1 MVMNPQDEQ
10 MNKPRGGL
18 LGLFDKAMKADE
30 DTGLSPLQNFAA
42 ALDPL
47 ILKDL
52 RGGEGI
58 RQQGVQ
64 RAATMSKN
72 KTVDMLRQQGRNDL
86 ADAVMN
92 RTIGPKE
99 AFSVMQSEKAAD
111 TAFQRQKDLAAFS
124 AGLKAPAAPKLYS
137 EFAKLN
143 ADLQAGNISKDQY
156 NASVQSFLNKNKMSI
171 RPFRD
176 INRKKTKVVTVGS
189 VKIGGDN
196 PISVQSMTNTLTTD
210 IEATINQ
217 INQITEAGGDLVRV
231 SCPDKE
237 STQALKKIIAPKK
250 NLSFSE
256 NFFHM
261 CFGKVPEKE
270 IVKAFDVS
278 LILYAEH
285 SFNVSTFTARTIT
298 SSLSDIHG
306 AITGAIASL
315 KGPLHGGANEE
326 VMHMMKKIKKPEN
339 ALKWINN
346 ALKNK
351 EVVMGFGHRVYKS
364 GDSRVPTMR
373 EYFGK
378 VAKIKK
384 DKTFEKIYDIVE
396 KVMIKKKNIHPNVDY
411 PTGPTYH
418 LMGFDTDFFTPIFV
432 ISRITGWSAH
442 IMEQHAANKLIRPLA
457 KYKGSKHRTVMQLNQ
472 R

>member
-1 MVMNPQDEQ
+1 MSDDI
-10 MNKPRGGL
+10 KKGL
-18 LGLFDKAMKADE
+18 LGIVVDE
-30 DTGLSPLQNFAA
+30 TEISKVMPEINSLTYRGYAAQDLCARCNFEEVAY
-42 ALDPL
+42 L
-47 ILKDL
+47 ILNKEL
-52 RGGEGI
+52 PNKKQLKEFKKELSKEI
-58 RQQGVQ
+58 
-64 RAATMSKN
+64 TLSKN
-72 KTVDMLRQQGRNDL
+72 LINILKQIPKKSHPMDVART
-86 ADAVMN
+86 AV
-92 RTIGPKE
+92 
-99 AFSVMQSEKAAD
+99 SVMGLEDKETKDNSPKANLRKAIRILAKTP
-111 TAFQRQKDLAAFS
+111 TALAAFYR
-124 AGLKAPAAPKLYS
+124 L
-137 EFAKLN
+137 
-143 ADLQAGNISKDQY
+143 
-156 NASVQSFLNKNKMSI
+156 
-171 RPFRD
+171 
-176 INRKKTKVVTVGS
+176 RKG
-189 VKIGGDN
+189 
-196 PISVQSMTNTLTTD
+196 
-210 IEATINQ
+210 
-217 INQITEAGGDLVRV
+217 
-231 SCPDKE
+231 
-237 STQALKKIIAPKK
+237 KKIIAPKK
-250 NLSFSE
+250 NFSFSE

-261 CFGKVPEKE
+261 CFGKVPNKE

-339 ALKWINN
+339 ALKWITK

-351 EVVMGFGHRVYKS
+351 DVVMGFGHRVYKS

-373 EYFGK
+373 EYFK
-378 VAKIKK
+378 RVAIIKK

-396 KVMIKKKNIHPNVDY
+396 KVMIKEKNIYPNVDY

-457 KYKGSKHRTVMQLNQ
+457 SYKGSKHRKVIQLNQ

>member
-1 MVMNPQDEQ
+1 MSDDI
-10 MNKPRGGL
+10 KKGL
-18 LGLFDKAMKADE
+18 LGIIVDE
-30 DTGLSPLQNFAA
+30 TEISKVMPEINSLTYRGYAA
-42 ALDPL
+42 QDLCARCDFEEVAYL
-47 ILKDL
+47 ILNKEL
-52 RGGEGI
+52 PNKKQLKEFKKELSKEI
-58 RQQGVQ
+58 
-64 RAATMSKN
+64 TLSKN
-72 KTVDMLRQQGRNDL
+72 LIDILKKIPKNSHPMDVART
-86 ADAVMN
+86 AV
-92 RTIGPKE
+92 
-99 AFSVMQSEKAAD
+99 SVMGLEDKETKDNSPKANLRKAIRIFAKTP
-111 TAFQRQKDLAAFS
+111 TALAAFYR
-124 AGLKAPAAPKLYS
+124 L
-137 EFAKLN
+137 
-143 ADLQAGNISKDQY
+143 
-156 NASVQSFLNKNKMSI
+156 
-171 RPFRD
+171 
-176 INRKKTKVVTVGS
+176 RKG
-189 VKIGGDN
+189 
-196 PISVQSMTNTLTTD
+196 
-210 IEATINQ
+210 
-217 INQITEAGGDLVRV
+217 
-231 SCPDKE
+231 
-237 STQALKKIIAPKK
+237 KKIIPPKK
-250 NLSFSE
+250 NFGFSE

-261 CFGKVPEKE
+261 CFGKVPNKE

-339 ALKWINN
+339 ALKWITN

-351 EVVMGFGHRVYKS
+351 DVVMGFGHRVYKS

-373 EYFGK
+373 EYFK
-378 VAKIKK
+378 RVAIIKK

-396 KVMIKKKNIHPNVDY
+396 KVMIKEKNIYPNVDY

-457 KYKGSKHRTVMQLNQ
+457 SYKGNKHRKVMQLNQ

>member
-1 MVMNPQDEQ
+1 MSDDI
-10 MNKPRGGL
+10 KKGL
-18 LGLFDKAMKADE
+18 LGIIVDE
-30 DTGLSPLQNFAA
+30 TEISKVMPEINSLTYRGYAA
-42 ALDPL
+42 QDLCARCDFEEVAYL
-47 ILKDL
+47 ILNKEL
-52 RGGEGI
+52 PNKKQLKEFKKEL
-58 RQQGVQ
+58 
-64 RAATMSKN
+64 SKEIN
-72 KTVDMLRQQGRNDL
+72 LSKILISIIKKIPKNSHPMDVARTV
-86 ADAVMN
+86 V
-92 RTIGPKE
+92 
-99 AFSVMQSEKAAD
+99 SVMGLEDKETKDNSPKANLRKAIRIFAKTP
-111 TAFQRQKDLAAFS
+111 TALAAFYR
-124 AGLKAPAAPKLYS
+124 L
-137 EFAKLN
+137 
-143 ADLQAGNISKDQY
+143 
-156 NASVQSFLNKNKMSI
+156 
-171 RPFRD
+171 
-176 INRKKTKVVTVGS
+176 RKG
-189 VKIGGDN
+189 
-196 PISVQSMTNTLTTD
+196 
-210 IEATINQ
+210 
-217 INQITEAGGDLVRV
+217 
-231 SCPDKE
+231 
-237 STQALKKIIAPKK
+237 KKIIAPKK
-250 NLSFSE
+250 KFNFSE

-261 CFGKVPEKE
+261 CFGKVPNKE

-315 KGPLHGGANEE
+315 KGSLHGGANEE

-351 EVVMGFGHRVYKS
+351 DVVMGFGHRVYKS

-373 EYFGK
+373 EYFK
-378 VAKIKK
+378 RVAIIKK

-396 KVMIKKKNIHPNVDY
+396 KVMIKEKNIYPNVDY

-457 KYKGSKHRTVMQLNQ
+457 SYKGNKHRKVIQLNQ

>member
-1 MVMNPQDEQ
+1 MSEEI
-10 MNKPRGGL
+10 KKGL
-18 LGLFDKAMKADE
+18 LGIVVDE
-30 DTGLSPLQNFAA
+30 TEVSKVMPEINSLTYRGYAA
-42 ALDPL
+42 QDLCEYCRFEEVAYL
-47 ILKDL
+47 ILNKDL
-52 RGGEGI
+52 PNSIQLKKFEKEEKNNREL
-58 RQQGVQ
+58 
-64 RAATMSKN
+64 SKN
-72 KTVDMLRQQGRNDL
+72 LYEIIKHMPKKSHPMDVARTV
-86 ADAVMN
+86 V
-92 RTIGPKE
+92 
-99 AFSVMQSEKAAD
+99 SVMGLEDKETGDNSHQANMRKALRIFAKTP
-111 TAFQRQKDLAAFS
+111 TALAAF
-124 AGLKAPAAPKLYS
+124 YR
-137 EFAKLN
+137 
-143 ADLQAGNISKDQY
+143 
-156 NASVQSFLNKNKMSI
+156 I
-171 RPFRD
+171 R
-176 INRKKTKVVTVGS
+176 KG
-189 VKIGGDN
+189 
-196 PISVQSMTNTLTTD
+196 
-210 IEATINQ
+210 
-217 INQITEAGGDLVRV
+217 
-231 SCPDKE
+231 
-237 STQALKKIIAPKK
+237 KKIIKPKK
-250 NLSFSE
+250 NLTFAE
-256 NFFHM
+256 NFFYM
-261 CFGKVPEKE
+261 CFGKVPQKE

-326 VMHMMKKIKKPEN
+326 VMHMMNKIKKPEN

-373 EYFGK
+373 KYFGK
-378 VAKIKK
+378 VAKLKK
-384 DKTFEKIYDIVE
+384 DKKFEKIYDIVE

-457 KYKGSKHRTVMQLNQ
+457 KYKGSKHRKVMRLNY

>member
-1 MVMNPQDEQ
+1 MSDEI
-10 MNKPRGGL
+10 KKGL
-18 LGLFDKAMKADE
+18 LGIVVDE
-30 DTGLSPLQNFAA
+30 TEVSKVMPEINSLTYRGYAA
-42 ALDPL
+42 QDLCAKCKFEEVAYL
-47 ILKDL
+47 ILNGELPNKKQLKDYEKQERKERKL
-52 RGGEGI
+52 
-58 RQQGVQ
+58 
-64 RAATMSKN
+64 SKTLLEDIKKFPKKAHPMDVARTAVSIMGLEDKETKDN
-72 KTVDMLRQQGRNDL
+72 SPKANMRKIMRIFSKTPV
-86 ADAVMN
+86 A
-92 RTIGPKE
+92 
-99 AFSVMQSEKAAD
+99 
-111 TAFQRQKDLAAFS
+111 LAAFYRS
-124 AGLKAPAAPKLYS
+124 
-137 EFAKLN
+137 
-143 ADLQAGNISKDQY
+143 
-156 NASVQSFLNKNKMSI
+156 
-171 RPFRD
+171 
-176 INRKKTKVVTVGS
+176 RKG
-189 VKIGGDN
+189 
-196 PISVQSMTNTLTTD
+196 
-210 IEATINQ
+210 
-217 INQITEAGGDLVRV
+217 
-231 SCPDKE
+231 
-237 STQALKKIIAPKK
+237 KKIIPPKN

-261 CFGKVPEKE
+261 CFGKVPNKD

-326 VMHMMKKIKKPEN
+326 VMHMMNKIKKPEN
-339 ALKWINN
+339 AHKWINK
-346 ALKNK
+346 ALDDKD
-351 EVVMGFGHRVYKS
+351 VVMGFGHRVYKS

-384 DKTFEKIYDIVE
+384 DKKFEKIYDIVE
-396 KVMIKKKNIHPNVDY
+396 KVMIERKDIHPNVDY

-442 IMEQHAANKLIRPLA
+442 IIEQHAANKLIRPLA
-457 KYKGSKHRTVMQLNQ
+457 SYKGNQHRKVLELNQ

>member
-1 MVMNPQDEQ
+1 MSDEI
-10 MNKPRGGL
+10 KKGL
-18 LGLFDKAMKADE
+18 LGIVVDETEVSKVMPEINSLTYRGYAAQDLCAKCKFEEVAYLILNGELPSKKQLKAFEKIERKNRKLSKTLLDDLKKIPKKAHPMDVARTAVSIMGLEDKETRDNSPKANMRKAMRI
-30 DTGLSPLQNFAA
+30 F
-42 ALDPL
+42 
-47 ILKDL
+47 
-52 RGGEGI
+52 
-58 RQQGVQ
+58 
-64 RAATMSKN
+64 SK
-72 KTVDMLRQQGRNDL
+72 TPV
-86 ADAVMN
+86 A
-92 RTIGPKE
+92 
-99 AFSVMQSEKAAD
+99 
-111 TAFQRQKDLAAFS
+111 LAAFYR
-124 AGLKAPAAPKLYS
+124 A
-137 EFAKLN
+137 
-143 ADLQAGNISKDQY
+143 
-156 NASVQSFLNKNKMSI
+156 
-171 RPFRD
+171 
-176 INRKKTKVVTVGS
+176 RKG
-189 VKIGGDN
+189 
-196 PISVQSMTNTLTTD
+196 
-210 IEATINQ
+210 
-217 INQITEAGGDLVRV
+217 
-231 SCPDKE
+231 
-237 STQALKKIIAPKK
+237 KKIIPPKK

-261 CFGKVPEKE
+261 CFGKVPNKD

-326 VMHMMKKIKKPEN
+326 VMHMMNKIKKPEKAN
-339 ALKWINN
+339 KWINK
-346 ALKNK
+346 ALDNK
-351 EVVMGFGHRVYKS
+351 DVIMGFGHRVYKS

-384 DKTFEKIYDIVE
+384 DKKFEKIYDIVE
-396 KVMIKKKNIHPNVDY
+396 KVMIDRKNIHPNVDY

-457 KYKGSKHRTVMQLNQ
+457 SYKGSQYRKVVQLNQ

>member
-1 MVMNPQDEQ
+1 MSDDI
-10 MNKPRGGL
+10 KKGL
-18 LGLFDKAMKADE
+18 LGIIVDE
-30 DTGLSPLQNFAA
+30 TEISKVMPEINSLTYRGYAA
-42 ALDPL
+42 QDLCARCDFEEVAYL
-47 ILKDL
+47 ILNKEL
-52 RGGEGI
+52 PNKKQLKEFKKELSKEI
-58 RQQGVQ
+58 
-64 RAATMSKN
+64 TLSKN
-72 KTVDMLRQQGRNDL
+72 LINILKQIPKNSHPMDVART
-86 ADAVMN
+86 AV
-92 RTIGPKE
+92 
-99 AFSVMQSEKAAD
+99 SVMGLEDKETRDNSPKANLRKAIRILAKTP
-111 TAFQRQKDLAAFS
+111 TALAAFYR
-124 AGLKAPAAPKLYS
+124 L
-137 EFAKLN
+137 
-143 ADLQAGNISKDQY
+143 
-156 NASVQSFLNKNKMSI
+156 
-171 RPFRD
+171 
-176 INRKKTKVVTVGS
+176 RKG
-189 VKIGGDN
+189 
-196 PISVQSMTNTLTTD
+196 
-210 IEATINQ
+210 
-217 INQITEAGGDLVRV
+217 
-231 SCPDKE
+231 
-237 STQALKKIIAPKK
+237 KKIIAPKK
-250 NLSFSE
+250 NLTFSE

-261 CFGKVPEKE
+261 CFGKVPNKE

-351 EVVMGFGHRVYKS
+351 DVVMGFGHRVYKS

-373 EYFGK
+373 EYFK
-378 VAKIKK
+378 RVAIIKK

-396 KVMIKKKNIHPNVDY
+396 KVMIKEKNIYPNVDY

-457 KYKGSKHRTVMQLNQ
+457 SYKGSKHRKVLELNF

>member
-1 MVMNPQDEQ
+1 MSDEI
-10 MNKPRGGL
+10 KKGL
-18 LGLFDKAMKADE
+18 LGIIVDE
-30 DTGLSPLQNFAA
+30 TEVSKVMPEINSLTYRGYAA
-42 ALDPL
+42 QDLCAKCKFEEVAYL
-47 ILKDL
+47 ILNGELPNKKQLKDFEKQERKERKL
-52 RGGEGI
+52 
-58 RQQGVQ
+58 
-64 RAATMSKN
+64 SKTLLDDIKKFPKKAHPMDVARTAVSIMGLEDKETKDN
-72 KTVDMLRQQGRNDL
+72 SPKANMRKVMRIFAKTPV
-86 ADAVMN
+86 A
-92 RTIGPKE
+92 
-99 AFSVMQSEKAAD
+99 
-111 TAFQRQKDLAAFS
+111 LAAFYRS
-124 AGLKAPAAPKLYS
+124 
-137 EFAKLN
+137 
-143 ADLQAGNISKDQY
+143 
-156 NASVQSFLNKNKMSI
+156 
-171 RPFRD
+171 
-176 INRKKTKVVTVGS
+176 RKG
-189 VKIGGDN
+189 
-196 PISVQSMTNTLTTD
+196 
-210 IEATINQ
+210 
-217 INQITEAGGDLVRV
+217 
-231 SCPDKE
+231 
-237 STQALKKIIAPKK
+237 KKIIPPKN

-261 CFGKVPEKE
+261 CFGKVPNKD

-326 VMHMMKKIKKPEN
+326 VMHMMNKIKKPEN
-339 ALKWINN
+339 AHKWINN
-346 ALKNK
+346 ALDNK
-351 EVVMGFGHRVYKS
+351 DVVMGFGHRVYKS

-384 DKTFEKIYDIVE
+384 DKKFEKIYDIVE
-396 KVMIKKKNIHPNVDY
+396 KVMIERKDIHPNVDY

-442 IMEQHAANKLIRPLA
+442 IIEQHAANKLIRPLA
-457 KYKGSKHRTVMQLNQ
+457 SYKGNQHRKVIQLNQ

>member
-1 MVMNPQDEQ
+1 MSDDI
-10 MNKPRGGL
+10 KKGL
-18 LGLFDKAMKADE
+18 LGIIVDETEISKVMPEINSLTYRGYAAQDLCEACRFEEVAYLILNKDLPNSIQLKKFEKEERNARELTKNLYEIIKHMPKKSHPMDVARTAVSVLGLEDKETADSSHEANMRKAMRI
-30 DTGLSPLQNFAA
+30 FA
-42 ALDPL
+42 
-47 ILKDL
+47 
-52 RGGEGI
+52 
-58 RQQGVQ
+58 
-64 RAATMSKN
+64 
-72 KTVDMLRQQGRNDL
+72 KT
-86 ADAVMN
+86 
-92 RTIGPKE
+92 P
-99 AFSVMQSEKAAD
+99 
-111 TAFQRQKDLAAFS
+111 TALAAF
-124 AGLKAPAAPKLYS
+124 Y
-137 EFAKLN
+137 
-143 ADLQAGNISKDQY
+143 
-156 NASVQSFLNKNKMSI
+156 
-171 RPFRD
+171 R
-176 INRKKTKVVTVGS
+176 
-189 VKIGGDN
+189 
-196 PISVQSMTNTLTTD
+196 
-210 IEATINQ
+210 
-217 INQITEAGGDLVRV
+217 VRNG
-231 SCPDKE
+231 
-237 STQALKKIIAPKK
+237 KKIIKPKK
-250 NLSFSE
+250 TLSFAE
-256 NFFHM
+256 NFFYM
-261 CFGKVPEKE
+261 SFGKVPQKE

-326 VMHMMKKIKKPEN
+326 VMHMMKKIKKPKY
-339 ALKWINN
+339 ALKWIKN

-396 KVMIKKKNIHPNVDY
+396 KVMIKQKNIYPNVDY

-457 KYKGSKHRTVMQLNQ
+457 KYKGNKHRKVMQLNQ

>member
-1 MVMNPQDEQ
+1 MSEEI
-10 MNKPRGGL
+10 KKGL
-18 LGLFDKAMKADE
+18 LGIVVDE
-30 DTGLSPLQNFAA
+30 TEVSKVMPEINSLTYRGYAA
-42 ALDPL
+42 QDLCAKCKFEEVAYL
-47 ILKDL
+47 ILNGELPSKKQLKKFEKEERKERKLSKTLLDDIKKFPKKAHPMDVARTAVSIMGLEDKETKDNSPKANM
-52 RGGEGI
+52 R
-58 RQQGVQ
+58 
-64 RAATMSKN
+64 K
-72 KTVDMLRQQGRNDL
+72 
-86 ADAVMN
+86 VM
-92 RTIGPKE
+92 RIFAKMPV
-99 AFSVMQSEKAAD
+99 A
-111 TAFQRQKDLAAFS
+111 LAAFYR
-124 AGLKAPAAPKLYS
+124 A
-137 EFAKLN
+137 
-143 ADLQAGNISKDQY
+143 
-156 NASVQSFLNKNKMSI
+156 
-171 RPFRD
+171 
-176 INRKKTKVVTVGS
+176 RKG
-189 VKIGGDN
+189 
-196 PISVQSMTNTLTTD
+196 
-210 IEATINQ
+210 
-217 INQITEAGGDLVRV
+217 
-231 SCPDKE
+231 
-237 STQALKKIIAPKK
+237 KKIIVPKK

-261 CFGKVPEKE
+261 CFGKVPNKD

-326 VMHMMKKIKKPEN
+326 VMHMMNKIKKPEN
-339 ALKWINN
+339 ALKWINK
-346 ALKNK
+346 ALDNK
-351 EVVMGFGHRVYKS
+351 DVVMGFGHRVYKS

-384 DKTFEKIYDIVE
+384 DKKFEKIYDIVE
-396 KVMIKKKNIHPNVDY
+396 KVMIDRKNIHPNVDY

-442 IMEQHAANKLIRPLA
+442 IIEQHAANKLIRPLA
-457 KYKGSKHRTVMQLNQ
+457 SYKGSKHRKVLQLNQ